1 VTQHSI
7 STSLFI
13 QIVMSTPNENSNTQF
28 QPPSSQ
34 ASVEGGIGLLEN
46 VINVEQDGDEDD
58 DEVEV
63 EENGRKTK
71 LKSAVWS
78 EFKRVKVGDV
88 WKVKCNYCS
97 KRLSGVT
104 KNGTSHLKAHLET
117 CIY

>member
-1 VTQHSI
+1 
-7 STSLFI
+7 
-13 QIVMSTPNENSNTQF
+13 MSTHNENSNTQF

-34 ASVEGGIGLLEN
+34 ASVEGGSGLLEN

-63 EENGRKTK
+63 EENGRKRK

-88 WKVKCNYCS
+88 WKAKCNYCS
-97 KRLSGVT
+97 KKLSSVT

-117 CIY
+117 CIYRKRNPRDKV